1 MDRERT
7 IKDLEDLNIGKIL
20 IDEPMKNHTTF
31 EVGGPADIFI
41 EPTNEEGLIKL
52 MAYLRER
59 SIEPFILG
67 QGSNLLVTDKG
78 IRGVVIKIHGCLTD
92 LYLEDETTIYS
103 GAGIT
108 VPRLSKFAQDNCLTG
123 LEKIS
128 GIPGDVG
135 GGVFMNA
142 GAYGSE
148 FKDVVKEVKVL
159 TTDNKVEYI
168 KNADMDFAYRQSLVK
183 KKGYIVLGA
192 SFSLEKGVQAEIDDM
207 VLDYTARR
215 RNKQPLEWPSAGSTF
230 KRPEGYYAGALIE
243 EAGLKGL
250 VHRGAM
256 VSDKHSGFVINHNQA
271 TYQDIIEL
279 IRLIQLEVF
288 NKSGVKLEREV
299 KIVGEE

>member
-1 MDRERT
+1 MEKEQ
-7 IKDLEDLNIGKIL
+7 ILKDLEDLNIGKIL

-41 EPTNEEGLIKL
+41 EPKDEEALIKL
-52 MAYLRER
+52 MAYLREK
-59 SIEPFILG
+59 SIDPFVLG

-92 LYLEDETTIYS
+92 LYLEDERTIYS

-108 VPRLSKFAQDNCLTG
+108 VPRLAKFAQDNTLTG

-159 TTDNKVEYI
+159 TTENKVELI
-168 KNADMDFAYRQSLVK
+168 KNEDMEFSYRQSLVK

-192 SFSLEKGVQAEIDDM
+192 SFSLEKGIQEEIDAM
-207 VLDYTARR
+207 VSDYTARR

-256 VSDKHSGFVINHNQA
+256 VSDKHSGFVINHDHA
-271 TYQDIIEL
+271 TYQDVIEL
-279 IRLIQLEVF
+279 IKLIQLEVY

-299 KIVGEE
+299 KIVGEK

>member
-1 MDRERT
+1 MERQE
-7 IKDLEDLNIGKIL
+7 ILKDLVDLNIGKIL
-20 IDEPMKNHTTF
+20 KDEPMKNHTTF

-41 EPTNEEGLIKL
+41 EPKDEESLIKL
-52 MAYLRER
+52 MAYLRDK

-78 IRGVVIKIHGCLTD
+78 IRGVVIKIHGCLTE
-92 LYLEDETTIYS
+92 LYLEDQTTIYS

-108 VPRLSKFAQDNCLTG
+108 VPRLAKFAQDNTLTG

-159 TTDNKVEYI
+159 TTDNEVEFI
-168 KNADMDFAYRQSLVK
+168 KNEDMDFAYRQSLVK

-192 SFSLEKGVQAEIDDM
+192 TFSLKKGVQEEIDDM
-207 VLDYTARR
+207 VSDYTKRR
-215 RNKQPLEWPSAGSTF
+215 RDKQPLEWPSAGSTF

-256 VSDKHSGFVINHNQA
+256 VSDKHSGFVINHDHA

-279 IRLIQLEVF
+279 IRLIQLEVY

>member
-1 MDRERT
+1 MEKEQ
-7 IKDLEDLNIGKIL
+7 ILKDLEDLNIGKIL

-41 EPTNEEGLIKL
+41 EPKDEEALIKL
-52 MAYLRER
+52 MAYLREK
-59 SIEPFILG
+59 SIDHFILG

-92 LYLEDETTIYS
+92 LYLEDERTIYS

-108 VPRLSKFAQDNCLTG
+108 VPRLAKFAQDNTLTG

-159 TTDNKVEYI
+159 TIENKVELI
-168 KNADMDFAYRQSLVK
+168 KNEDMEFSYRQSLVK

-192 SFSLEKGVQAEIDDM
+192 SFSLEKGIQEEIDAM
-207 VLDYTARR
+207 VSDYTARR

-250 VHRGAM
+250 IHRGAM
-256 VSDKHSGFVINHNQA
+256 VSDKHSGFVINHDHA
-271 TYQDIIEL
+271 TYKDIIEL
-279 IRLIQLEVF
+279 IKLIQLEVY

-299 KIVGEE
+299 KIVGEK

>member
-1 MDRERT
+1 MEREQ
-7 IKDLEDLNIGKIL
+7 ILKDLEDLKIGKIS
-20 IDEPMKNHTTF
+20 IDEPMKKHTTF

-41 EPTNEEGLIKL
+41 EPKDEEALIKL
-52 MAYLRER
+52 MAYLRDK

-78 IRGVVIKIHGCLTD
+78 IRGVVIKIHGCLRD
-92 LYLEDETTIYS
+92 LYLEDQTTIYS

-108 VPRLSKFAQDNCLTG
+108 VPRLAKFAQDNSLTG

-159 TTDNKVEYI
+159 TTDNKVEFI
-168 KNADMDFAYRQSLVK
+168 KNEDMDFSYRQSLVK

-192 SFSLEKGVQAEIDDM
+192 SFSLKKGVQEEIDDM
-207 VLDYTARR
+207 VLDYTRR
-215 RNKQPLEWPSAGSTF
+215 RRDKQPLEWPSAGSTF

-256 VSDKHSGFVINHNQA
+256 VSDKHSGFVINHDHA

-279 IRLIQLEVF
+279 IKLIQLEVY

>member
-1 MDRERT
+1 MERQE
-7 IKDLEDLNIGKIL
+7 ILKDLVDLNIGKIL
-20 IDEPMKNHTTF
+20 KDEPMKNHTTF

-41 EPTNEEGLIKL
+41 EPKDEEALIKL
-52 MAYLRER
+52 MAYLRDK

-78 IRGVVIKIHGCLTD
+78 IRGVVIKIHGCLTE
-92 LYLEDETTIYS
+92 LYLEDQTTIYS

-108 VPRLSKFAQDNCLTG
+108 VPRLAKFAQDNTLTG

-159 TTDNKVEYI
+159 TTDNEVEFI
-168 KNADMDFAYRQSLVK
+168 KNEDMDFAYRQSLVK

-192 SFSLEKGVQAEIDDM
+192 TFSLKKGVQEEIDDM
-207 VLDYTARR
+207 VSDYTKRR
-215 RNKQPLEWPSAGSTF
+215 RDKQPLEWPSAGSTF

-256 VSDKHSGFVINHNQA
+256 VSDKHSGFVINHDHA

-279 IRLIQLEVF
+279 IRLIQLEVY

>member
-1 MDRERT
+1 MERQE
-7 IKDLEDLNIGKIL
+7 ILKDLVDLNIGKIL
-20 IDEPMKNHTTF
+20 KDEPMKNHTTF

-41 EPTNEEGLIKL
+41 EPKDEEALIKL
-52 MAYLRER
+52 MAYLRDK

-92 LYLEDETTIYS
+92 LYLEDQTTIYS

-108 VPRLSKFAQDNCLTG
+108 VPRLAKFAQDNTLTG

-159 TTDNKVEYI
+159 TTDNEVEFI
-168 KNADMDFAYRQSLVK
+168 KNEDMDFAYRQSLVK

-192 SFSLEKGVQAEIDDM
+192 TFSLKKGVQEEIDDM
-207 VLDYTARR
+207 VSDYTKRR
-215 RNKQPLEWPSAGSTF
+215 RDKQPLEWPSAGSTF

-256 VSDKHSGFVINHNQA
+256 VSDKHSGFVINHDHA

-279 IRLIQLEVF
+279 IRLIQLEVY